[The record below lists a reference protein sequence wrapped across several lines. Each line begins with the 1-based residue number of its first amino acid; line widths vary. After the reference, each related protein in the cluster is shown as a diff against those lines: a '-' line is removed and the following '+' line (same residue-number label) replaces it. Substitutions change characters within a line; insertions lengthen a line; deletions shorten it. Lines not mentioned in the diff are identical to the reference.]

1 MRNIE
6 RPASVQNIVDGIA
19 RFKTALDN
27 RHISL
32 RVQEAKYVL
41 PFHMMK
47 QIKKRNRL
55 QFNTDISHY
64 FITIPAC
71 KAYTKREPIISY
83 SEKIIG

>member
-6 RPASVQNIVDGIA
+6 RPASVQNEVNNIA
-19 RFKTALDN
+19 WFKTALDN

-47 QIKKRNRL
+47 QNKKGIL
-55 QFNTDISHY
+55 QFNTDISPY
-64 FITIPAC
+64 FITITAC
-71 KAYTKREPIISY
+71 KAYTKREPIKSY